1 MNVYTMNALYSAEDV
16 DAHIDQLIEAIGTH
30 AQVDPPS
37 AIDELSE
44 EGTLGGIP
52 REKID
57 PRQLVP
63 ALRSMLRMITPLH
76 AVEHDG
82 TYYIAEK

>member
-1 MNVYTMNALYSAEDV
+1 MHLHTMNAIYSAEDI
-16 DAHIDQLIEAIGTH
+16 DAHIDQLIEAISAY
-30 AQVDPPS
+30 AQIDPPS

-44 EGTLGGIP
+44 DGTLGGIP
-52 REKID
+52 LREID
-57 PRQLVP
+57 PRQIVP

-76 AVEHDG
+76 AVDHDG

>member
-1 MNVYTMNALYSAEDV
+1 MNAYTMNAIYSAEDI
-16 DAHIDQLIEAIGTH
+16 DAHIDQLIEAISAY
-30 AQVDPPS
+30 AQIDPPS
-37 AIDELSE
+37 AIDELAE
-44 EGTLGGIP
+44 FGTLGGIP

-57 PRQLVP
+57 PRQLMP

-76 AVEHDG
+76 AVDHDG